1 MGCDIHLFVER
12 KIKGSN
18 DRFENTAFCGEFSDR
33 NYNMFAFLADVR
45 NYDRIKHMPL
55 RGLPNDIGHTTFDA
69 FFKRSVDDTT
79 DRGNEKWYFLQ
90 KDEDKSVKTA
100 LSFIRDVSGVKYY
113 LHPDFH
119 SYNWCTASE
128 LSKGIE
134 VVRKKYD
141 LSIGSVVEWL
151 ALASYMTTLEE
162 NGVYAVR
169 AVYCFDN

>member
-33 NYNMFAFLADVR
+33 NYIMFAFLANVR
-45 NYDRIKHMPL
+45 NYDRIKHLPL
-55 RGLPNDIGHTTFDA
+55 RGLPNDIGHATFDA
-69 FFKRSVDDTT
+69 IFRSEVEACREGLD
-79 DRGNEKWYFLQ
+79 GKWYCLQ
-90 KDEDKSVKTA
+90 KDVDKWFETGSP
-100 LSFIRDVSGVKYY
+100 FIREVTGVKYY

-128 LSKGIE
+128 LSKGID
-134 VVRKKYD
+134 VVRKKYG

-162 NGVYAVR
+162 NGGYEVR